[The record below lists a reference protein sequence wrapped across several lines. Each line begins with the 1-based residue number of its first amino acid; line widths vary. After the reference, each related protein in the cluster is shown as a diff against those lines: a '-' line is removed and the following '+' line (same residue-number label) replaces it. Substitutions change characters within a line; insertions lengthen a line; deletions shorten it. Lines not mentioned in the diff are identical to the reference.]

1 MKFCKECGNSLAD
14 NMVFCSNC
22 GTNVTLTE
30 DADGKNHSEDFL
42 EKQNTKGRNSIEE
55 TNIQILEQT
64 AMAKEVKTPQ
74 KNPKK
79 KVQAKYVV
87 LAFFM
92 VLIGVVGAVIA
103 NMDLPVTVE
112 ETTASIQTGDLTGT
126 AHFSYCL
133 LDTDTY
139 NGLKQ
144 MGASPN
150 SFTELPDIPWK
161 DTTATVSGLSN
172 FAVSDLL
179 SMQGNQR
186 QGKYTLTAMAFQTI
200 ANGSSNLNVMHTYKL
215 AELYVNGKPAFANTY
230 LNDGDKVQAVI
241 VIS

>member
-30 DADGKNHSEDFL
+30 DADGKNHSEDFF
-42 EKQNTKGRNSIEE
+42 EKQNTEGRNSIEE

-103 NMDLPVTVE
+103 NMDLPVT
-112 ETTASIQTGDLTGT
+112 GDLTGT
-126 AHFSYCL
+126 AYFSVYCL
-133 LDTDTY
+133 KAEVY
-139 NGLKQ
+139 NELVQ
-144 MGASPN
+144 TN
-150 SFTELPDIPWK
+150 SFNPSDEKFNNELPNAPWTDK
-161 DTTATVSGLSN
+161 RVNISELSKGISLALASLIEQTEN
-172 FAVSDLL
+172 KIYYAANSVL
-179 SMQGNQR
+179 
-186 QGKYTLTAMAFQTI
+186 YATI
-200 ANGSSNLNVMHTYKL
+200 ALGEYEFEGEKY
-215 AELYVNGKPAFANTY
+215 ELKEIYVNGKPASVDTY
-230 LNDGDKVQAVI
+230 LKDGDKVQAVI